1 MMVGIVRLTQI
12 AMIGIVTM
20 TIGIVT
26 MTIGIVTMK
35 VGTVTL
41 TEAKTLG
48 TVL

>member
-1 MMVGIVRLTQI
+1 MMVGIVRLTQT
-12 AMIGIVTM
+12 AMIGIATM